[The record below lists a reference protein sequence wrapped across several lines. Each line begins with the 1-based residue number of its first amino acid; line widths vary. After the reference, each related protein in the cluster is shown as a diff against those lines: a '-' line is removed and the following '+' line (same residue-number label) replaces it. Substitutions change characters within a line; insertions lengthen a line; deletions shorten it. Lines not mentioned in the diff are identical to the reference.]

1 MELVDVFT
9 RRNPES
15 VKLNTEGVTGCK
27 TVFDVAPT
35 YLAPWSGEELRAHLL

>member
-27 TVFDVAPT
+27 IVFDVVPA
-35 YLAPWSGEELRAHLL
+35 YLSP